1 MYTWYWC
8 WTARV
13 WAWMRQHDLSN
24 RAFKD
29 EADIDQACAESWN
42 KLTPE
47 RLRSITAT
55 QWLAHEKQAG
65 CVSVTALC
73 VQASIC
79 NAASAVAASV

>member
-47 RLRSITAT
+47 RLRSITGVY
-55 QWLAHEKQAG
+55 LPVAG
-65 CVSVTALC
+65 DNVMPT
-73 VQASIC
+73 I
-79 NAASAVAASV
+79 

>member
-1 MYTWYWC
+1 VIAPTVNTELMSAHLRMIADEPTAMYTWCWC

-29 EADIDQACAESWN
+29 EADTAQACAESWN

-55 QWLAHEKQAG
+55 QWLTHEK
-65 CVSVTALC
+65 
-73 VQASIC
+73 
-79 NAASAVAASV
+79 